1 MRIWIA
7 HRNYSQVEIDDEY
20 AAQRFI
26 EWLEGCGLPELE
38 AGLARFVHAPWDC
51 GGLGAALLDEAEDL
65 DRLRRAVMARWRPIR
80 AL

>member
-7 HRNYSQVEIDDEY
+7 HRDYSQVEISDEY

-26 EWLEGCGLPELE
+26 EWLARGGLADLD

-51 GGLGAALLDEAEDL
+51 GGLGAGMLDAPEDL
-65 DRLRRAVMARWRPIR
+65 DRLRRAVLARWTPVKAI
-80 AL
+80 